1 MWYFPPNV
9 WWLKV
14 WLLKLKHELKHV
26 LAVSE
31 MLSLRVAFTEISE
44 RKMRSVIHLCCFLHF
59 TKGITFFFY
68 PWGTRDHLFQ
78 GKFNASHI
86 WTQIL
91 SSWPSITFHYS
102 ILMKTRDFV
111 NFAQSHW
118 CECVCI
124 KRKLQTF
131 LKIKLLELCQHWHF
145 TVSSILFFFFP
156 INTLKFNVPE
166 FDTIQINASE
176 SSTSGFNNN
185 SNNFQYLF
193 S

>member
-14 WLLKLKHELKHV
+14 QPLKLKHELKHV
-26 LAVSE
+26 LAVNE
-31 MLSLRVAFTEISE
+31 MLSLRVAFAEFSE
-44 RKMRSVIHLCCFLHF
+44 RKMRSMIHLCFFLHF
-59 TKGITFFFY
+59 TKGITFFFFY
-68 PWGTRDHLFQ
+68 PLGIRDHLFQ
-78 GKFNASHI
+78 DKFNVSHV

-91 SSWPSITFHYS
+91 SSWPSITLHWWKRELVSF
-102 ILMKTRDFV
+102 I
-111 NFAQSHW
+111 QSHW
-118 CECVCI
+118 CECVRT

-131 LKIKLLELCQHWHF
+131 LKRKLLGLFQHWHF
-145 TVSSILFFFFP
+145 TISSILFFFFYS

-166 FDTIQINASE
+166 LDTIQINASE